1 MDQVGSVRFERAPGG
16 RGSIVKVEMLYRP
29 PAGVV
34 GATVAKLLGK
44 DPVGQIKDDLRRF
57 KQIMEAGEVITTEGQ
72 PAGRASSTSWR
83 YDRAARS

>member
-1 MDQVGSVRFERAPGG
+1 MEVRY
-16 RGSIVKVEMLYRP
+16 SP

-44 DPVGQIKDDLRRF
+44 DPEWQIKDDLRRF
-57 KQIMEAGEVITTEGQ
+57 KQIIEVGEIITTEGQ

-83 YDRAARS
+83 YDQAARS